1 MEMDSLTD
9 VYEDRRRATGL
20 QRLVPKRLRRDR
32 VDTLAG
38 EERSSV
44 WPSRR
49 SRDARSWIEWVWFGS
64 PSVRQYV
71 VGVLLWVGIVLDT
84 VTTEVLLA
92 NGVVIEGNPLL
103 RSVYPVTGIVGVVG
117 VKVIVIALGVTIL
130 RLSLPRAWAE
140 AMMVWFY
147 GICGVGW
154 LLGGLWN
161 MLLAA
166 LFLG

>member
-1 MEMDSLTD
+1 MDSLTD
-9 VYEDRRRATGL
+9 VYDDRRRATGL
-20 QRLVPKRLRRDR
+20 QRLVPERLRRDR
-32 VDTLAG
+32 MGTLAEG
-38 EERSSV
+38 ERSSV
-44 WPSRR
+44 WSWPRT
-49 SRDARSWIEWVWFGS
+49 RDAGSWIEWVWFGS

-71 VGVLLWVGIVLDT
+71 VGVLLWAGILLDT
-84 VTTEVLLA
+84 VTTEVLLM

-103 RSVYPVTGIVGVVG
+103 RTVYPVTGIVGVVG

-140 AMMVWFY
+140 TMMVWFY

-161 MLLAA
+161 LLLAT
-166 LFLG
+166 LFLGG